1 MNSFKGEM
9 YFRNVFLCNF
19 SMMPDWTVTM
29 ELYFKKTSIQK
40 EKLYGNS
47 TFFRKLMSVRKL
59 TTLRI
64 KDKNRSYYL
73 VVGLAELNAD
83 SG

>member
-29 ELYFKKTSIQK
+29 ELYLKKQAYK
-40 EKLYGNS
+40 K
-47 TFFRKLMSVRKL
+47 
-59 TTLRI
+59 
-64 KDKNRSYYL
+64 RSSMEIVL
-73 VVGLAELNAD
+73 FSEN
-83 SG
+83 